1 MSIVYGLVTF
11 CGSGKEKKKKPTS
24 LHKTLSKK
32 DKQDSFLHYKTHVLV

>member
-11 CGSGKEKKKKPTS
+11 CGSRKEKKKTTTS

-32 DKQDSFLHYKTHVLV
+32 DKQDSFLHYKTDVVV